1 MFATPETPSPGVAY
15 GPMFPTFPRLHIMRI
30 RFLFL
35 ALASAG
41 GALSASA
48 LPAQTTASQASGT
61 TAQGPVLTLA
71 EAVALAKRNNPGYA
85 TSANARRNAAA
96 IVRAANGAFLPSVNT
111 NFGAGYREGRQTF
124 FQGQGFGATNDQLT
138 TDVSGSASLNIS
150 VAALNDRRQAKFNQD
165 ATETDINA
173 AEQRLRT
180 DVTTQY
186 LSALQA
192 QARAVLQDTLLTT
205 TAAQLQLARARLQVG
220 SGTQLDVQRAEVADG
235 QQRVASINARN
246 LAAIE
251 VVRLFQLIGV
261 QQTEGVQLDPNLA
274 ATPTVELQSILDMA
288 QKANPQIEGLRL
300 REEGF
305 KRAVSSA
312 RGGYIPTLS
321 LSANVSGN
329 TFRSTNTNQ
338 LISSSQA
345 SVLGQRASCI
355 RSEEVRAALNLSNSL
370 SQCQAIAFTPAQESA
385 IRAQQGTYPFDFTR
399 NPYSFSAQFSLPIF
413 NGFRREQSIE
423 QAQVQRR
430 NAVNDLRTQE
440 LKVTADV
447 QSAYLSLTT
456 ARQTVALQE
465 QNVATARTVLELAQE
480 RYRVGAISLVELVQ
494 ARGDFER
501 AETDRISAIFDVQ
514 RAFTALEAA
523 VGRPL
528 R

>member
-1 MFATPETPSPGVAY
+1 
-15 GPMFPTFPRLHIMRI
+15 MRI
-30 RFLFL
+30 RVLFL

-48 LPAQTTASQASGT
+48 LAAQTTTLPPSSGT

-96 IVRAANGAFLPSVNT
+96 IVRAANGAFLPTVNT

-138 TDVSGSASLNIS
+138 TDVSASASLNIS
-150 VAALNDRRQAKFNQD
+150 VAALNDRKQARFNQE
-165 ATETDINA
+165 ATETDITS

-186 LSALQA
+186 LAALQA
-192 QARAVLQDTLLTT
+192 QARAVLQDTLQTT
-205 TAAQLQLARARLQVG
+205 TEAQLQLARARLQVG

-235 QQRVASINARN
+235 QQRVAAINARN

-251 VVRLFQLIGV
+251 LVRLFQLVGV
-261 QQTEGVQLDPNLA
+261 AQSEGARLDPSLA
-274 ATPTVELQSILDMA
+274 ATPAVELQSILDMA
-288 QKANPQIEGLRL
+288 RKANPQLEGLRL

-329 TFRSTNTNQ
+329 TFRSTSTGQ
-338 LISSSQA
+338 LITSRQS

-355 RSEEVRAALNLSNSL
+355 RSEEVRAALNLSNGL
-370 SQCQAIAFTPAQESA
+370 SQCQSIAFTPDQEAA
-385 IRAQQGTYPFDFTR
+385 IRAQQGTYPLDFTR

-413 NGFRREQSIE
+413 DGFRREQSIE

-430 NAVNDLRTQE
+430 NAANDVRTQE
-440 LKVTADV
+440 LRVTADV

-456 ARQTVALQE
+456 AQQTVALQE
-465 QNVATARTVLELAQE
+465 QNVATARIVLALAQE

-501 AETDRISAIFDVQ
+501 SETDRINAVFDVQ
-514 RAFTALEAA
+514 RAFTALEVA

>member
-1 MFATPETPSPGVAY
+1 
-15 GPMFPTFPRLHIMRI
+15 MRI
-30 RFLFL
+30 PALLL
-35 ALASAG
+35 ALATSSV
-41 GALSASA
+41 ALLAPTLA
-48 LPAQTTASQASGT
+48 AQTAATTVPAQGA
-61 TAQGPVLTLA
+61 VLTLA
-71 EAVALAKRNNPGYA
+71 DAIALARRNNPGYA

-96 IVRAANGAFLPSVNT
+96 IVRSANGAFLPSVNT

-138 TDVSGSASLNIS
+138 TDVSGSASLNLS

-165 ATETDINA
+165 ATETDITA

-186 LSALQA
+186 LAALQA
-192 QARAVLQDTLLTT
+192 QARAVLQDTLQTT
-205 TAAQLQLARARLQVG
+205 TEAQLQLARARLQVG

-235 QQRVASINARN
+235 QQRVAALNARN
-246 LAAIE
+246 QAAIE
-251 VVRLFQLIGV
+251 IVRLV
-261 QQTEGVQLDPNLA
+261 QQIGITAQPGLRLDPNLA
-274 ATPTVELQSILDMA
+274 ATPAVELQSILDMA
-288 QKANPQIEGLRL
+288 RKANPQLEGLRL

-305 KRAVSSA
+305 KRAVASA

-329 TFRSTNTNQ
+329 TFRSTNTGQ
-338 LISSSQA
+338 LITSSQA

-355 RSEEVRAALNLSNSL
+355 RSEEVRAALNLTNNL
-370 SQCQAIAFTPAQESA
+370 AQCQAIAFTPDREAA
-385 IRAQQGTYPFDFTR
+385 VRAQQGAYPLDFTR

-413 NGFRREQSIE
+413 NGFRREQTIE

-430 NAVNDLRTQE
+430 NAANDLRTQE
-440 LKVTADV
+440 LRVTADV
-447 QSAYLSLTT
+447 TAAYLSLTT
-456 ARQTVALQE
+456 SQQTVALQV
-465 QNVATARTVLELAQE
+465 QNVATARTVLSLAQE

-501 AETDRISAIFDVQ
+501 AETDRINAVYDVQ

>member
-1 MFATPETPSPGVAY
+1 
-15 GPMFPTFPRLHIMRI
+15 MRI
-30 RFLFL
+30 PVLAL

-41 GALSASA
+41 ATLFAPA
-48 LPAQTTASQASGT
+48 LPAQTAATSPAAGS
-61 TAQGPVLTLA
+61 AQGPVLTLA
-71 EAVALAKRNNPGYA
+71 EAVALARRNNPGYA

-96 IVRAANGAFLPSVNT
+96 IVRAANGAFLPIVNT

-138 TDVSGSASLNIS
+138 TDVSASASLNVS
-150 VAALNDRRQAKFNQD
+150 VAALNDRKQAKFNQD
-165 ATETDINA
+165 ATETDIIA

-186 LSALQA
+186 LAALQA
-192 QARAVLQDTLLTT
+192 QARAMLQDTLQITT
-205 TAAQLQLARARLQVG
+205 EAQLQLARARLQVG

-235 QQRVASINARN
+235 QQRVAAINARN

-251 VVRLFQLIGV
+251 LVRLFQLIGV
-261 QQTEGVQLDPNLA
+261 AQSEGTRLDPNLA
-274 ATPTVELQSILDMA
+274 ATPAVELQSILDMA
-288 QKANPQIEGLRL
+288 RKANPQLEGLRL

-305 KRAVSSA
+305 KRGVSSA

-329 TFRSTNTNQ
+329 TFRSTNTGQ
-338 LISSSQA
+338 LITSSQA
-345 SVLGQRASCI
+345 SVLGQRAGCI
-355 RSEEVRAALNLSNSL
+355 RSEEVRAALNLSNNL
-370 SQCQAIAFTPAQESA
+370 SQCQSIAFTPDREAA
-385 IRAQQGTYPFDFTR
+385 IRAQQDAYPLDFTR

-413 NGFRREQSIE
+413 NGFRREQTIE

-430 NAVNDLRTQE
+430 NAANDLRSQE
-440 LKVTADV
+440 LRVTADV
-447 QSAYLSLTT
+447 QSAFLSLTT
-456 ARQTVALQE
+456 AQQTVALQV
-465 QNVATARTVLELAQE
+465 QNVATARIVLALAQE

-501 AETDRISAIFDVQ
+501 SETDRINAVFDVQ
-514 RAFTALEAA
+514 RAFTALEVA